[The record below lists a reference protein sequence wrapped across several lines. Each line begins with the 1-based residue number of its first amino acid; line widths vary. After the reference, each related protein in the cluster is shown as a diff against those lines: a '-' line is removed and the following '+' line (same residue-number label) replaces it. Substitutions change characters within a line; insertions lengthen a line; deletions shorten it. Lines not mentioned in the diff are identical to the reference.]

1 MGHGPMGHGP
11 ELDPGLSRG
20 DEPDRS
26 RRLFLAAAL
35 TVSGGLVSC
44 GFRLR
49 GARELPFD
57 TLYLGFPPNSPF
69 GAELARNLRAGTRTQ
84 VVADR
89 DKAQAV
95 LEVLGETRE
104 REVLA
109 LNAQGRA
116 REFQLRLRLAFR
128 LHDGKGREFIPPTT
142 LSAQR
147 DVSFNDAQVLAK
159 ESEEALLYRD
169 MQTDLVQQL
178 LRRLAAAKADAT
190 AYATEG

>member
-1 MGHGPMGHGP
+1 MMCRPPSATSNTRRALIAAMLAP
-11 ELDPGLSRG
+11 PLSLLL
-20 DEPDRS
+20 S
-26 RRLFLAAAL
+26 A
-35 TVSGGLVSC
+35 C

-57 TLYLGFPPNSPF
+57 TIFLGFPPNSPF
-69 GAELARNLRAGTRTQ
+69 GAELSRNLRAGTNTQ
-84 VVADR
+84 VIAER

-95 LEVLGETRE
+95 LEVLGESRE

-109 LNAQGRA
+109 VNSQGRA
-116 REFQLRLRLAFR
+116 REYQLRLRLSFR
-128 LHDGKGREFIPPTT
+128 LHDGKGREFIGPTT
-142 LSAQR
+142 LGAQR

-178 LRRLAAAKADAT
+178 LRRLAAAKPGTGADAT
-190 AYATEG
+190 KS